1 MHRLPQRVLYL
12 GFPSEYSE
20 VAERLSPLLSYD
32 AVKASTS
39 MPELGQA
46 AEALMRL
53 KGITEWFHTFELQQ
67 QLSSLVHEVWSS
79 AQTDADRRV
88 LLDQKLSRLI
98 SSLRLKIG
106 VWRVVVP
113 LANLTIPN
121 RRKLRVGK
129 VDLFRFSKNHRRRTL
144 EQLRANL
151 TQNPHYAN
159 KHDFITTYIDRM
171 DKYEVGPLVEKICA
185 ETEVYGRDDD
195 AFEEALPQIEEA
207 IAVIK
212 FFHFWNDDSY
222 GRYFGIAG
230 RTIGQTRRVMLR
242 YSKGFHLSG
251 FESAWVGTLFEYE
264 IDADRSKFMQK
275 GGFSELHDILAKGH
289 RTHMEER
296 IISAVLWFARAV
308 DVVLRD
314 SVKVKHDRIL
324 GRAKRARRKPRVE
337 MMGPNDRLVK
347 LMVSLETL
355 LLLDRNEPIGANLS
369 ERVAMLVRRDYD
381 QRKAIRKFVRDMYE
395 KRSDVVHHGGKGI
408 TEEELSQLT
417 ILTQEVIVTL
427 VKNYRRWKLDSQ
439 DSIAECFLRHK
450 LGGH

>member
-1 MHRLPQRVLYL
+1 LAFH
-12 GFPSEYSE
+12 SEYSE
-20 VAERLSPLLSYD
+20 VAERLSLLLSYD

-46 AEALMRL
+46 VEALMRL
-53 KGITEWFHTFELQQ
+53 KGIRDWFHSFELQQ

-88 LLDQKLSRLI
+88 LLDQKLSRLV
-98 SSLRLKIG
+98 SSLRSKIG
-106 VWRVVVP
+106 AWRVVVP

-129 VDLFRFSKNHRRRTL
+129 VDLFRFSKNRHRRTL
-144 EQLRANL
+144 EQVRATL
-151 TQNPHYAN
+151 TRNPHYAN
-159 KHDFITTYIDRM
+159 KHDFINKYVDQID
-171 DKYEVGPLVEKICA
+171 KAEVGPLVERTCA

-222 GRYFGIAG
+222 GRYFGIVG
-230 RTIGQTRRVMLR
+230 RTISQTRRVMLR
-242 YSKGFHLSG
+242 YSKEFRLSG

-264 IDADRSKFMQK
+264 IDADRLKFMEK
-275 GGFSELHDILAKGH
+275 GGFSELNQILAKED
-289 RTHMEER
+289 RTHVEER
-296 IISAVLWFARAV
+296 IISAILWFAKAV

-314 SVKVKHDRIL
+314 SVKVKRDPIL
-324 GRAKRARRKPRVE
+324 GPEKRARRKPRVE

-381 QRKAIRKFVRDMYE
+381 QRKAIRKFVRDMYD

-408 TEEELSQLT
+408 TEGELSQLT
-417 ILTQEVIVTL
+417 FLTQEVIVTL
-427 VKNYRRWKLDSQ
+427 VKNYRRWKLASQ
-439 DSIAECFLRHK
+439 DSIAEWFLRLK